1 MPTFTFYRTTVAVA
15 LLASACLAASAEVLV
30 VVSAKS
36 PATALTQEQAA
47 DIFLGRSTTLPG
59 AGAAVPI
66 DQAEGAAVRDEFYQK
81 TAGKSGAQ
89 LKAYWSKQI
98 FSGKGQPPKAVADS
112 AAVKAQ
118 LASNPNMVAYIDKAA
133 LDATVKPLLT
143 IK

>member
-1 MPTFTFYRTTVAVA
+1 MVMSPVLRTLLCAA
-15 LLASACLAASAEVLV
+15 LLTGASASAEVVV

-59 AGAAVPI
+59 AGAVVAL
-66 DQAEGAAVRDEFYQK
+66 DQAEGAAARDEFYQK
-81 TAGKSGAQ
+81 TAGKSSAQ

-112 AAVKAQ
+112 ASVKSQ
-118 LASNPNMVAYIDKAA
+118 LAGNPNLVGYIDKSA
-133 LDATVKPLLT
+133 LDASVKPLLT
-143 IK
+143 VK